1 MSIVRVEQAD
11 VNWRGQVATDAGA
24 CAGTRFVGRVNG
36 IQCQFGERV
45 DFSNCVFEQPVTL
58 QGAQFLRGVNF
69 TNAVFRAG
77 ANFSACRF
85 VDRAY
90 FWRARFHGPA
100 DFSQALIY
108 PDENAAPDFIFP
120 GEANFS
126 WTWFFD
132 QVTFRRAQFHGSAYF
147 WRTLFIAG
155 ANFEE
160 ATFKGEA
167 KFYGRLG
174 DVQIARNEFSAPA
187 LLDELQAAGVLAGD
201 DEMYLQFD
209 DRRQYLIFLFQDAGS
224 EQELAE
230 RLRNV
235 PQPRVPPA
243 LVDELVAAWRAGA
256 KPMFSD
262 PVHAAW
268 RGARFEK
275 PDAVEFL
282 NVGLDILRLSRGS
295 VGGTSSLGPGD
306 IVLAPEEVEQLHDA
320 LVDAFDRDTLN
331 QVVYYAVQ
339 ERLQNIVAPGS
350 LKSEVFNLLLWA
362 NENHKVTAILRAA
375 RKESP
380 GSVPLRQFAE
390 YAQAK
395 WPGSV

>member
-1 MSIVRVEQAD
+1 MEIGRMEQGD
-11 VNWRGQVATDAGA
+11 LNLRGQAPAGA
-24 CAGTRFVGRVNG
+24 GAYAGTQFLGRVNC

-45 DFSNCVFEQPVTL
+45 DFSNCVFEQPVTF
-58 QGAQFLRGVNF
+58 QGAQFMRGVNF
-69 TNAVFRAG
+69 TNAVFKAG
-77 ANFSACRF
+77 ANFSSCRF

-90 FWRARFHGPA
+90 FWRARFHGPT
-100 DFSQALIY
+100 DFSQALVY
-108 PDENAAPDFIFP
+108 AGENAVPDFIFP
-120 GEANFS
+120 GEVNFS

-132 QVTFRRAQFHGSAYF
+132 QVTFRRAQFHGPAYF
-147 WRTLFIAG
+147 WRTLFLAG

-160 ATFKGEA
+160 TTFKGEA
-167 KFYGRLG
+167 KFYGRPG
-174 DVQIARNEFSAPA
+174 DVQIGRNEFSAPP

-209 DRRQYLIFLFQDAGS
+209 DRRQYLIFLFHDVGS
-224 EQELAE
+224 EQALADK
-230 RLRNV
+230 LRAV
-235 PQPRVPPA
+235 QQPSVPPA

-268 RGARFEK
+268 RGARFEQ
-275 PDAVEFL
+275 PGMVEFL
-282 NVGLDILRLSRGS
+282 EVGLDILKLSRGS
-295 VGGTSSLGPGD
+295 VDVAISAGPGD
-306 IVLAPEEVEQLHDA
+306 IVLAPEELEQLHNA

-339 ERLQNIVAPGS
+339 ERLEALVARGS

-362 NENHKVTAILRAA
+362 NENHKVTAIVRTA

-380 GSVPLRQFAE
+380 GCVALQQFAE